1 MISFLLS
8 NAGYWAFALAC
19 ILLFLLLERLFPR
32 IRHQSSSAQRIRT
45 VTAIALTAI
54 FTSYVASAYLKTDMI
69 SAFLQLKLFS
79 IAKLELPAAVIFVLA
94 FLLMDLLVYAL
105 HWLSHK
111 ISWLW
116 RIHAIHHSDEHV
128 TAFTGLL
135 HHPLETVISFTFVLF
150 FAVVLGVPV
159 LVLMIYPFVAAAHNA
174 FAHADIALPSWV
186 DRPLRWLIVTPD
198 VHRTHHSVRMDEG
211 NSNFG
216 QVFTFWDRLFGTYID
231 RPSVPESALVMG
243 LPKSEKP
250 KAFDLANL
258 LTLPFTR
265 R

>member
-1 MISFLLS
+1 MLAFLLS

-19 ILLFLLLERLFPR
+19 IFVFVPFEKLFPR
-32 IRHQSSSAQRIRT
+32 IQARAKAAGRLRT
-45 VTAIALTAI
+45 VAAIALLAVA
-54 FTSYVASAYLKTDMI
+54 TSYFASAHLKADMI
-69 SAFLQLKLFS
+69 SFFLQLKLFS
-79 IAKLELPAAVIFVLA
+79 IAKLQMPPTAVFIA
-94 FLLMDLLVYAL
+94 SFLFLDFLVFAL

-111 ISWLW
+111 VSFLW

-128 TAFTGLL
+128 TALSGLL
-135 HHPLETVISFTFVLF
+135 HHPLEMLISFTFVLF

-159 LVLMIYPFVAAAHNA
+159 LVLMIYPLIAAAHNA
-174 FAHADIALPSWV
+174 FSHADIALPRWI

-216 QVFTFWDRLFGTYID
+216 QIFTIWDRLFGTYCD
-231 RPSVPESALVMG
+231 RPSLPEASLVMG
-243 LPKSEKP
+243 LPASEKP
-250 KAFDLANL
+250 RSFNVQNL
-258 LTLPFTR
+258 LALPFTR